1 VLKVAIVDDEPLAR
15 SRLRSLLLDD
25 TAGTLEVIGEAGS
38 GTEALA
44 LLEANPADVVLMDI
58 RMPGMDGLEAARHL
72 AGLPAAPAV
81 IFTTAYDEHA
91 LAAFDAGGIDYL
103 LKPVRGER
111 LKAAL
116 ARASQWT
123 SARAAVAATAN
134 PRRARTHLSAVV
146 GGNLRLVPLTEVRY
160 LHADGGYV
168 SVMHTAGELL
178 VEDSLRALEEEFGE
192 TFLRIHRNTLVATA
206 QVTGIFRDTLGNT
219 EVSLRDVPARLPVSR
234 RLATEVRR
242 RLR

>member
-1 VLKVAIVDDEPLAR
+1 MRIAIVDDEPLAR
-15 SRLRSLLLDD
+15 SRLRSLLLEDA
-25 TAGTLEVIGEAGS
+25 AGDLEIVGEASS

-44 LLEANPADVVLMDI
+44 LLAHKPADVVLMDI

-72 AGLPAAPAV
+72 AALPAAPAV

-123 SARAAVAATAN
+123 SARAVAAATAT

-146 GGNLRLVPLTEVRY
+146 AGNLRLVPLTEVRY

-168 SVMHTAGELL
+168 SVLHQGGELL
-178 VEDSLRALEEEFGE
+178 IEDSLRALEEEFGE
-192 TFLRIHRNTLVATA
+192 MFLRIHRNTLVATA
-206 QVTGIFRDTLGNT
+206 QVTGIHRDALGNT
-219 EVSLRDVPARLPVSR
+219 EVSLRDVQAHLPVSR
-234 RLATEVRR
+234 RLAGEVRR